1 MKQRRIAVT
10 GIGLVTPLGLDT
22 ASTWEALLA
31 GTSGIG
37 PITAFDASDYAV
49 KIAGEVKG
57 FDAAAHF
64 DRKEARHIDRFAQF
78 AVVAARQAVAD
89 AGLDMAAEDHD
100 RIGTV
105 VGTGIGG
112 ILTTGELYRQL
123 YDRGPSR
130 MSPFAI
136 PKMIANMAG
145 GQVSID
151 LDLRG
156 PVLTDVTACASGT
169 NAVGDAMRFIR
180 DGDADIMVA
189 GGTEAAID
197 GMPMAGFAAMKA
209 LCASHNDDP
218 EGASRPFD
226 ATRDGFVMGEG
237 AGMLVLEEWEHA
249 VARGARIYAEFCGYG
264 TNGDAYHITAPAPE
278 GRQAKRCME
287 RALADAGMTADE
299 IDYINAHGTSTALND
314 KNETMAIKSLF
325 GPRAYALA
333 VNSTKS
339 MTGHLLG
346 AAGAV
351 EAAVLA
357 LSLAQ
362 GRVHPTRNLTT
373 PDPDCDLD
381 YVTDGAR
388 SLPLRAGMSN
398 SFGFGGQNAVIVMRR
413 AVQE

>member
-10 GIGLVTPLGLDT
+10 GIGLVTPVGLDT
-22 ASTWEALLA
+22 ASTWAALLA

-37 PITAFDASDYAV
+37 KITAFDTEGYAV
-49 KIAGEVKG
+49 EIAGEVKG
-57 FDAAAHF
+57 FDALNHF
-64 DRKEARHIDRFAQF
+64 ERKEARHIDRFAQF
-78 AVVAARQAVAD
+78 AIVAARQAVAD
-89 AGLDMAAEDHD
+89 AALDLAAEDHD

-130 MSPFAI
+130 MNPFAI

-151 LDLRG
+151 MDLRG

-180 DGDADIMVA
+180 EGDADIMVA

-209 LCASHNDDP
+209 LCASHNDDSA
-218 EGASRPFD
+218 GASRPFD

-249 VARGARIYAEFCGYG
+249 KARGARIYAELCGYG

-287 RALADAGMTADE
+287 RALADAGMSVDD
-299 IDYINAHGTSTALND
+299 IDYINAHGTSTPLND

-325 GPRAYALA
+325 GARAYDLA

-357 LSLAQ
+357 LSLAE
-362 GRVHPTRNLTT
+362 GRVHPTLNLTH

-388 SLPLRAGMSN
+388 ELSLRAGMSN
-398 SFGFGGQNAVIVMRR
+398 SFGFGGQNAVIVMR
-413 AVQE
+413 AAQE